1 MSSNLFKA
9 NWVVFT
15 DDTRVIDT
23 NELAA
28 QKLQQAALMRS
39 SEPVREQAEGF
50 QTGLNAENVELL
62 LDTDSEDAVQKSVSA
77 EELSAVRR
85 ELEEAKAELEQVRG
99 QASQLLS
106 DAQNEAEAMKLKI
119 IRDFQEQGYHEGYD
133 QGMKEAL
140 ALKQEYL
147 AKQQELEQDYLQKI
161 DALEPAFVEN
171 LTSIYEHIFKV
182 DLCDYKGLVVNLLT
196 DAMQKTEGTGVYIVH
211 VAREDFPQVSAAK
224 EEILEKTG
232 TPAERLEIVS
242 DMTLSAGQCMIETE
256 GGIYDCSLGTE
267 LKELKRKLM
276 LLSYK
281 GGK

>member
-9 NWVVFT
+9 NWVVLT

-28 QKLQQAALMRS
+28 QKLQQAALIRS
-39 SEPVREQAEGF
+39 SEPVREQTEDF
-50 QTGLNAENVELL
+50 QTGLDAENVELL
-62 LDTDSEDAVQKSVSA
+62 LDTESEDAVHKSASA
-77 EELSAVRR
+77 EELSMVRR
-85 ELEEAKAELEQVRG
+85 ELEEARADLEQVRK
-99 QASQLLS
+99 QADKLLA
-106 DAQNEAEAMKLKI
+106 DAQNEAEAMKLKL
-119 IRDFQEQGYHEGYD
+119 IREFQEQGYQEGYE
-133 QGMKEAL
+133 QGKKEAL

-147 AKQQELEQDYLQKI
+147 TKQQELEQDYLQKI
-161 DALEPAFVEN
+161 EALEPEFVEN

-182 DLCDYKGLVVNLLT
+182 DLCDYRGLVVNLLT
-196 DAMQKTEGTGVYIVH
+196 DAMQKTEGTGNYIVH

-224 EEILEKTG
+224 EEILEQTG

-242 DMTLSAGQCMIETE
+242 DMTLSLAQCMIETE
-256 GGIYDCSLGTE
+256 GGVYDCSLGTE